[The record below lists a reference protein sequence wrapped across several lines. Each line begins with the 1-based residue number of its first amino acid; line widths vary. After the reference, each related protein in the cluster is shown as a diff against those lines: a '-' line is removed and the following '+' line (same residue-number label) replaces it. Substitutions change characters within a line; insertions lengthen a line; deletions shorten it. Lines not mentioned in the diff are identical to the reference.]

1 MKRGFHIIIGLTLMA
16 AIISSCG
23 GSPEAQDNTAMV
35 IAVVSR
41 VDAHPRPQDDWGPAT
56 AGMTIYGGGQV
67 RTGPASY
74 ARLELLE
81 GIVRLAAE
89 SIFTVRESTTRQDRL
104 VTRLF
109 LQEGRLWAHVTTDQ
123 PHDFSVETASA
134 VAAVRDTRFSVR
146 VALNQ
151 ATLVSVAEGEAV
163 LTAQGVSVTVVAGN
177 QAIVDPGQPP
187 APPEP
192 MSDEERG
199 LWATEGEMP
208 EIVSVITRTPTP
220 TPTPTPAPAEL
231 TTSRPTLTTTPT
243 STPTVISTSTP
254 EPVPPPCVEDADF
267 VADVTVP
274 DGTLV
279 EPGTRIE
286 KVWRIRNSGNCPW
299 QSGFMW
305 VFVGGDQMEAPAVQA
320 VPPTAAGADVDI
332 LMTIVAPTSPG
343 SYSGF
348 WRMRGPTGEIFGP
361 TYIVQIEVSSIGP
374 GIDEFVG
381 DWVNV
386 DSNTRGMTRLIIEK
400 VNDNTVSFQGFGQCQ
415 PTDCDWGIIN
425 VPFTPP
431 TPVGT
436 YEFDYKQSRITLQLA
451 GDQLLAEVFDD
462 YTQADGRTDTTSNYV
477 LHRAPV
483 DQTPEAEYWLAPDR
497 SIVDA
502 SSRECVTLT
511 WHVKY
516 VAEAYLDG
524 VPLQGENG
532 TITDCPCDDRDDT
545 PEMFTH
551 TLRVVKSDGSGVGET
566 VSVPVAGSCPVAE
579 AVDDFVGNWVNV
591 DLDTRGMTRLV
602 IEGIDSKTVSFQGYG
617 QCQPTDCDWG
627 VIRVPFTPPT
637 LVGTYEFS
645 FKQTRITVWRSRDSL
660 LAEVFDDYT
669 ETDGRTD
676 RTTKYVLQR
685 SPREF

>member
-1 MKRGFHIIIGLTLMA
+1 MMKRGFYIIIGLMLMA

-23 GSPEAQDNTAMV
+23 GSPEGQDNTATI

-89 SIFTVRESTTRQDRL
+89 SIFTVRESTARQDRL
-104 VTRLF
+104 ATRLF

-146 VALNQ
+146 VALDQ
-151 ATLVSVAEGEAV
+151 VTLVSVAEGEAV
-163 LTAQGVSVTVVAGN
+163 LTAQGVSVTVVAGQ
-177 QAIVDPGQPP
+177 QAIVEPGQPP
-187 APPEP
+187 GPSEP
-192 MSDEERG
+192 MSDAERG

-208 EIVSVITRTPTP
+208 EIAGVITLTPSP
-220 TPTPTPAPAEL
+220 APTPTPAEL
-231 TTSRPTLTTTPT
+231 ATSTSTLTTTPT
-243 STPTVISTSTP
+243 STPTIIPTSTP
-254 EPVPPPCVEDADF
+254 EPSPPPCVDDADF

-286 KVWRIRNSGNCPW
+286 KIWRIRNSGNCPW
-299 QSGFMW
+299 QSGYTW
-305 VFVGGDQMEAPAVQA
+305 VFVGGDQLDAPAVQD

-332 LMTIVAPTSPG
+332 RVTMVAPTSPG
-343 SYSGF
+343 GYSGS
-348 WRMRGPTGEIFGP
+348 WRMRSPTGEIFGP
-361 TYIVQIEVSSIGP
+361 TYSVQIEVPSIGP

-386 DSNTRGMTRLIIEK
+386 DPDTRGMTRLIIEK
-400 VNDNTVSFQGFGQCQ
+400 VNDNTISFQGFGQCQ
-415 PTDCDWGIIN
+415 PTDCDWGIIS

-436 YEFDYKQSRITLQLA
+436 YEFGYKQSRITLQLA
-451 GDQLLAEVFDD
+451 GDQLVAEVFDD
-462 YTQADGRTDTTSNYV
+462 YTQADGRTDSTTRYV
-477 LHRAPV
+477 LQRAPV

-497 SIVDA
+497 NIVDA
-502 SSRECVTLT
+502 SSKECVTLT

-524 VPLQGENG
+524 VPLQGESG
-532 TITDCPCDDRDDT
+532 TITDCPCDDRDRA
-545 PEMFTH
+545 PEMLTH
-551 TLRVVKSDGSGVGET
+551 TLRVVKTDGSDVGET
-566 VSVPVAGSCPVAE
+566 VSVPVAGSCPTAE
-579 AVDDFVGNWVNV
+579 GIDDFVGNWVNV
-591 DLDTRGMTRLV
+591 DPDTRGMTRLV
-602 IEGIDSKTVSFQGYG
+602 IEGIDSKIVTFHGYG

-627 VIRVPFTPPT
+627 VVRVPFTPPA

-645 FKQTRITVWRSRDSL
+645 YKQTQITVRRSGDSL

-669 ETDGRTD
+669 EADGRTD
-676 RTTKYVLQR
+676 RATKYVLQR
-685 SPREF
+685 SATEF